1 MEYSFWISLFYI
13 FECVRSQER
22 NYRIVVQKIT
32 TSNVDN
38 DIFEKV
44 YVELFQINNRSY
56 LDGSVVFKHPG
67 SDMMVNSVLD
77 FWRPNKQHIR
87 VFDVRFS
94 LCSFFEERHK
104 NKFFNNY
111 SKAIKKFATKEF
123 KCPFEAVSVFL
134 IGVVVNLS
142 ASTHRTSHM
151 EWRSCT
157 LMRETFQHSY
167 LWANFGPSLNIT
179 WMRMCGLP
187 FRRKDK

>member
-1 MEYSFWISLFYI
+1 MKYSFWIYVFYI
-13 FECVRSQER
+13 FECVRSEER

-44 YVELFQINNRSY
+44 DVELFQINNRSY
-56 LDGSVVFKHPG
+56 LDGSVVFKQPG

-77 FWRPNKQHIR
+77 FWRPNKQHMR

-94 LCSFFEERHK
+94 LCSFFEESHK

-123 KCPFEAVSVFL
+123 KCPFEANVTY
-134 IGVVVNLS
+134 GVKKLYFDERDFPTFVPLGKFRSKFEYYLNEDVWATFS
-142 ASTHRTSHM
+142 AQGQIIS
-151 EWRSCT
+151 W
-157 LMRETFQHSY
+157 
-167 LWANFGPSLNIT
+167 N
-179 WMRMCGLP
+179 
-187 FRRKDK
+187 